1 MAVFKSNKNPT
12 FTAILFF
19 VFLMSYCLFYY
30 GLYVYFNR
38 KRKIKKIKKIKNA
51 NTSPICLVDVDECP
65 EVLTEMIELPV
76 AKTIEFHT
84 I

>member
-19 VFLMSYCLFYY
+19 VFLMSYCIFYY
-30 GLYVYFNR
+30 RLYVYFNR
-38 KRKIKKIKKIKNA
+38 KRKIKKIKNA
-51 NTSPICLVDVDECP
+51 NTSPIYLVDVGECP
-65 EVLTEMIELPV
+65 EERIEVELPV
-76 AKTIEFHT
+76 AKIIEFPT